1 MSVLECCPCEK
12 SVRVKL
18 ILSLLV
24 INQFQMAPKSRRL
37 RGKQA
42 SVSVAKPRSRY
53 FFLSREEKDARN
65 VARRGQRDSEI
76 KARNSKRKGH
86 RTDEASKRKPRPRK
100 LQRELEL
107 MLGETL
113 KLDETIDKL
122 KHEFEAELRKKD
134 ELHERKMDELIAK
147 HKLQLKAQPLRMAI
161 ISQGKKDT
169 QPIINSHAAEIR
181 ALNKKHLQVKY
192 SNETVWDVTNPD
204 PVKTRLPKHQWQEP
218 PRLPRARYRNWRAQ
232 HRNWRANNVKKPVR
246 AVKAPRTVPFVR
258 VVKVKREQREPGES

>member
-12 SVRVKL
+12 SVGVKL

-53 FFLSREEKDARN
+53 FFLSREEKDARH

-76 KARNSKRKGH
+76 EARNSKRKGH

-107 MLGETL
+107 MLDEML
-113 KLDETIDKL
+113 KFDEKMDKL
-122 KHEFEAELRKKD
+122 KHESEAELRKKD
-134 ELHERKMDELIAK
+134 ELHERKMDELTAK
-147 HKLQLKAQPLRMAI
+147 HKLQLKAQPLCMA

-181 ALNKKHLQVKY
+181 ALNKKHLQDKQAMEAKHLDDICMERSRVKLA
-192 SNETVWDVTNPD
+192 E
-204 PVKTRLPKHQWQEP
+204 E
-218 PRLPRARYRNWRAQ
+218 RARVASECVNSSSSSSGAGQ
-232 HRNWRANNVKKPVR
+232 QCNDPNVKALMERR
-246 AVKAPRTVPFVR
+246 AKEKLEIHEQWANKF
-258 VVKVKREQREPGES
+258 REERE

>member
-24 INQFQMAPKSRRL
+24 INQFQMARRL

-42 SVSVAKPRSRY
+42 VAKPRSRY

-86 RTDEASKRKPRPRK
+86 RTDEASKRKPRPQK
-100 LQRELEL
+100 FQRELEL
-107 MLGETL
+107 MLDEML
-113 KLDETIDKL
+113 KFDEKVDKL
-122 KHEFEAELRKKD
+122 KHESEAELRKKD
-134 ELHERKMDELIAK
+134 ELHERKMDELTAK
-147 HKLQLKAQPLRMAI
+147 HKLQSKAQPLCMA

-169 QPIINSHAAEIR
+169 QPIIISHAAEIR
-181 ALNKKHLQVKY
+181 ALNKKHLQVK
-192 SNETVWDVTNPD
+192 
-204 PVKTRLPKHQWQEP
+204 
-218 PRLPRARYRNWRAQ
+218 
-232 HRNWRANNVKKPVR
+232 
-246 AVKAPRTVPFVR
+246 
-258 VVKVKREQREPGES
+258 

>member
-42 SVSVAKPRSRY
+42 AAKPRSWY
-53 FFLSREEKDARN
+53 LFLSREEKDARN

-76 KARNSKRKGH
+76 EARNSKRKGH

-107 MLGETL
+107 MLDE
-113 KLDETIDKL
+113 KLASEAKEASANTMDKL
-122 KHEFEAELRKKD
+122 KHESEAELRKKD
-134 ELHERKMDELIAK
+134 ELHERKMDELTAK
-147 HKLQLKAQPLRMAI
+147 HKL
-161 ISQGKKDT
+161 
-169 QPIINSHAAEIR
+169 
-181 ALNKKHLQVKY
+181 
-192 SNETVWDVTNPD
+192 
-204 PVKTRLPKHQWQEP
+204 
-218 PRLPRARYRNWRAQ
+218 
-232 HRNWRANNVKKPVR
+232 
-246 AVKAPRTVPFVR
+246 
-258 VVKVKREQREPGES
+258 